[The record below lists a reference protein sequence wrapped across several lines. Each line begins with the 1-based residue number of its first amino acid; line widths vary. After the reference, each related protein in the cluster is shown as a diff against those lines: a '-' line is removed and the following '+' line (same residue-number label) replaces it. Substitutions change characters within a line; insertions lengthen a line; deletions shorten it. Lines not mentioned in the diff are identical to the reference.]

1 MDKSKK
7 IAVILLCTAVIAAVL
22 FFTKADIN
30 HGHGPAGHTVTETE
44 H

>member
-1 MDKSKK
+1 MEKSKK
-7 IAVILLCTAVIAAVL
+7 IMVISLCVLVIAAVL

-30 HGHGPAGHTVTETE
+30 HGHGLEEHAVTEVS